1 MKSIAAA
8 SGDTADVIIKTQTL
22 VNYNDPLLAKKSVL
36 SLNKV
41 AGPDNVF
48 ESNWTTAAEDFSFY
62 GEKAPTFFFGLGGM
76 EKGKKASEVGGHHT
90 PDFYL
95 DESGFIIGVKAFCQL
110 VFDHSKTK

>member
-1 MKSIAAA
+1 M
-8 SGDTADVIIKTQTL
+8 
-22 VNYNDPLLAKKSVL
+22 NYNDPILAKKSVL
-36 SLNKV
+36 SLYKV
-41 AGPDNVF
+41 AGPDNVY

-95 DESGFIIGVKAFCQL
+95 DESGFINGVKAFCNL
-110 VFDHSKTK
+110 VFDYAKK